1 MKIFCSLSLI
11 LFISI
16 TYAQDSKIKGSIID
30 SHTKE
35 IIEFVN
41 IGISKKGVGTVSN
54 RDGIF
59 TLKLRNTIQKNDSV
73 VFSHIGYKTQKIPVS
88 DLENSENTISL
99 EPANNILDE
108 VTVIKSKSP
117 KPKKIGR
124 SSKGLGLTH
133 MNFYT
138 YDEIDVD
145 DRLSKEVGMQFNM
158 KNNCQIDSLTFNITS
173 NDFKKLKFRVN
184 FYKIE
189 NGLPTDI
196 IVHQNIIFEIEN
208 EFLGWFTIN
217 LKPYGIYFDK
227 NAGDIAVTIQWLES
241 VKVQDKSKYFS
252 ISTAKSPLNVAFYR
266 KNAMDNWIKSNQS
279 LSFYLNGMCN

>member
-1 MKIFCSLSLI
+1 MKIFCSLSFI

-30 SHTKE
+30 SKTKK

-41 IGISKKGVGTVSN
+41 IGISKKGVGTVSG
-54 RDGIF
+54 RDGLF

-73 VFSHIGYKTQKIPVS
+73 VFSHIGYKTQKIQVS
-88 DLENSENTISL
+88 ELENTENTIAL
-99 EPANNILDE
+99 EPVNNILDE
-108 VTVIKSKSP
+108 VTIIKSKTP

-124 SSKGLGLTH
+124 SSKGLGLMH

-138 YDEIDVD
+138 YDEADVD

-158 KNNCQIDSLTFNITS
+158 KSNCQIDSLTFNITS

-189 NGLPTDI
+189 NGVPTAI
-196 IVHQNIIFEIEN
+196 IVHQNIIFDIEN
-208 EFLGWFTIN
+208 EFLGWFTVN
-217 LKPYGIYFDK
+217 LKPYDIYFD
-227 NAGDIAVTIQWLES
+227 NSTGDIAITIQWLES
-241 VKVQDKSKYFS
+241 IKVQDRSKYFS

-266 KNAMDNWIKSNQS
+266 KNAMDNWIKSSQS
-279 LSFYLNGMCN
+279 LSFYLHGMCN